1 MQSESQALDLIERA
15 LAAAGADEADAALV
29 ATDRN
34 ISRFANSNLHQN
46 MSETAA
52 ELTLRVVI
60 GGATGVASTTLFDD
74 DEIARTAELAREAAR
89 HARPLPSFKGLYR
102 GNGRPLLQK
111 LDTFDEATASI
122 APAAKASELRDM
134 FDRGRARGIEFAGAY
149 STAVIGVGCG
159 NTHGVR
165 RYCRVSSADATVI
178 AVNGARSGYATRCAR
193 KASTVD
199 VTSLGEEAS
208 QKATLHADRV
218 VAFEPGTYDV
228 ILEAAAIAEVLDWL
242 NMIAFS
248 GQAYEDGSSFF
259 VGNVGSRLLSEELTV
274 ADDATDETFLPFP
287 FDLEGMPKHRV
298 ELIDGGTIRTPVVD
312 KAWSDR
318 LGLPPTANAWHLGA
332 PDHGS
337 AFHLSVS
344 PGDASRESL
353 IESTERG
360 IWVTRF
366 NYVNG
371 LLEPKSA
378 MMTGMTRDGT
388 FLIRDGRVAG
398 RLPNLRWTQSIV
410 EALANVTG
418 LSRDRRAVSTW
429 YNPFGGTIA
438 PVMRI
443 RGWNFTAG

>member
-1 MQSESQALDLIERA
+1 MHGESQLLDVIERA
-15 LAAAGADEADAALV
+15 LAASGADEADAALV

-46 MSETAA
+46 MSEAAA

-60 GGATGVASTTLFDD
+60 GGATGVASTTVFDD
-74 DEIARTAELAREAAR
+74 EEMRRTAELAREAAR
-89 HARPLPSFKGLYR
+89 HARPLPSFKGLYD
-102 GNGRPLLQK
+102 GNDPIPS
-111 LDTFDEATASI
+111 LDTFDEATAGI
-122 APAAKASELRDM
+122 APAAKAAELRDM
-134 FDRGRARGIEFAGAY
+134 FDHGRSRGIEFAGVY
-149 STAVIGVGCG
+149 STAAISVACG

-165 RYCRVSSADATVI
+165 RYCRVSSADSTVL
-178 AVNGARSGYATRCAR
+178 ALDGARSGYATRCAR
-193 KASTVD
+193 QASEVG
-199 VTSLGEEAS
+199 VTALGDEAS
-208 QKATLHADRV
+208 QKATLASDRV
-218 VAFEPGTYDV
+218 MPFEPGAYDV
-228 ILEAAAIAEVLDWL
+228 ILEAAAVGEVLDWL
-242 NMIAFS
+242 NMITVS

-259 VGNVGSRLLSEELTV
+259 VGNVGSKMLSDGLTV
-274 ADDATDETFLPFP
+274 ADDATDATFLPFP
-287 FDLEGMPKHRV
+287 FDLEGMPKRRV
-298 ELIDGGTIRTPVVD
+298 ALIDRGTIRTPVVD

-318 LGLPPTANAWHLGA
+318 LGLPATANAWHLGS

-337 AFHLSVS
+337 AFHLSVA
-344 PGDASRESL
+344 PGDESRESL
-353 IESTERG
+353 IASTERG

-371 LLEPKSA
+371 LLEPKTA

-398 RLPNLRWTQSIV
+398 RLPNLRWTQSV
-410 EALANVTG
+410 VAALANVTG
-418 LSRDRRAVSTW
+418 LTRDRRAVSTW

>member
-1 MQSESQALDLIERA
+1 MQSESQALGIIERA
-15 LAAAGADEADAALV
+15 LAASGADEADAALV

-46 MSETAA
+46 MSESAA

-60 GGATGVASTTLFDD
+60 GGATGVASTTVFDD
-74 DEIARTAELAREAAR
+74 EEIARIAELAREAAR
-89 HARPLPSFKGLYR
+89 HARPLPSFQGLYS
-102 GNGRPLLQK
+102 GSDGIPS
-111 LDTFDEATASI
+111 LDTFDEATAAI

-134 FDRGRARGIEFAGAY
+134 FDGGRPRGIEFAGVY
-149 STAVIGVGCG
+149 STAAIAVACG
-159 NTHGVR
+159 NTHGLR

-178 AVNGARSGYATRCAR
+178 ALNGAHSGYATRCAR
-193 KASTVD
+193 KASEVN
-199 VTSLGEEAS
+199 VTALGDEAS
-208 QKATLHADRV
+208 QKATLASDRV
-218 VAFEPGTYDV
+218 ASFEPGAYDV
-228 ILEAAAIAEVLDWL
+228 ILEAAAIGEVLDWL
-242 NMIAFS
+242 NMITFS

-259 VGNVGSRLLSEELTV
+259 VGKVGSKMLSDELTI

-287 FDLEGMPKHRV
+287 FDLEGMPKRRV
-298 ELIDGGTIRTPVVD
+298 DLIEHGTIRTPVVD

-318 LGLPPTANAWHLGA
+318 LGLPATANAWHLGS
-332 PDHGS
+332 PDHGA
-337 AFHLSVS
+337 AFHLSVA
-344 PGDASRESL
+344 PGEYSQESL

-371 LLEPKSA
+371 LLEPKTA
-378 MMTGMTRDGT
+378 LMTGTTRDGT

-410 EALANVTG
+410 EALAKVTG
-418 LSRDRRAVSTW
+418 LTRDRRAVSTW
-429 YNPFGGTIA
+429 YNPFGGTVA